1 MKIIITESQLRKLL
15 SEQVTP
21 TAPDDYSGKDP
32 EIPEITDTKYK
43 DLRKC
48 LPTIEVAT
56 AVQTVLKKLNEIR
69 KTAGISDNTLLLKII
84 KYAVATMGRET
95 DYSLGSIG
103 DTSALTV
110 RNLPLGN
117 WLMDTVEDIAGQGMS
132 LGPAQFTKK
141 SWEEYGLDK
150 KVGSFTG
157 VGNVLNALLGTIYRL
172 STDYNLA
179 LERGLG
185 TSPSVNPIAV
195 KKGKIKNIDG
205 SGDISMDLA
214 IIAHN
219 MGQSKIKKYCK
230 TSSPNYNAPCDSPNG
245 LYKPFKDGE
254 AFEVYTDKWVE
265 GYFPNLKHDQLTSI
279 GYVEE
284 VVERA
289 NGLGCIS

>member
-1 MKIIITESQLRKLL
+1 
-15 SEQVTP
+15 
-21 TAPDDYSGKDP
+21 
-32 EIPEITDTKYK
+32 
-43 DLRKC
+43 
-48 LPTIEVAT
+48 
-56 AVQTVLKKLNEIR
+56 
-69 KTAGISDNTLLLKII
+69 
-84 KYAVATMGRET
+84 MGRET